1 MKKLITEI
9 RAELDKIEALEDAKQ
24 EKKLRGLA
32 CRILMTTFKGR
43 SEEDK
48 EEFLSE
54 LSDVLDNC

>member
-1 MKKLITEI
+1 MKKLISEI
-9 RAELDKIEALEDAKQ
+9 RTELDKIEVLEDAKQ

-32 CRILMTTFKGR
+32 CRILMSTMKGK

-48 EEFLSE
+48 EECLSE

>member
-32 CRILMTTFKGR
+32 CRILMSTMKGK